1 MTLGLFLWMIL
12 IFVINSDMWHFIILG
27 TCIVIGVICAIIED
41 KKNTKKDKRISRPKI
56 RNYHPIHD

>member
-1 MTLGLFLWMIL
+1 MTLGLFLWIIL

-41 KKNTKKDKRISRPKI
+41 KKNTKKDKRISRMK
-56 RNYHPIHD
+56 